1 MSGID
6 DLGDVRGQR
15 VLVRSDLNVPLD
27 GDTITDEGRIKAS
40 VPTIKAL
47 TDKGARVVVVAH
59 LGRPKGEPDPKYSLR
74 PVAERLGGLLGQDV
88 AFATDTVGES
98 AQETVAALEDGQ
110 VAVLENVRFNDGE
123 TSKDDEVRA
132 AFAGQLAQL
141 ADAFVSDGLRCVH
154 RTHASR

>member
-1 MSGID
+1 MSGIS
-6 DLGDVRGQR
+6 DLGDVRGKR

-27 GDTITDEGRIKAS
+27 GDKITDEGRIRAS

-47 TDKGARVVVVAH
+47 AEQGARVIVAAH
-59 LGRPKGEPDPKYSLR
+59 LGRPGGEPNPKYSLR
-74 PVAERLGGLLGQDV
+74 PVAERLGELLGQDV

-98 AQETVAALEDGQ
+98 AQETVTALEDGQ
-110 VAVLENVRFNDGE
+110 VAVLENVRFDPGE

-141 ADAFVSDGLRCVH
+141 A
-154 RTHASR
+154 